1 MNLWTV
7 FLTGLLTGGLTCM
20 AVQGGLLATT
30 IAQREKDRE
39 KKLSSVAQATPILA
53 FLSMKLISYSILG
66 FLLGWFG
73 SLFQLSLGVQLIL
86 QFLIGIFMIGTALN
100 MLEIHPIFRYFAIQP
115 PKFLTRIVRSQ
126 SKSGDIFAPA
136 FLGAL
141 TIFVPCGT
149 TQAMMALAIAT
160 GNPIQGA
167 AIMFAFVLGTSPLF
181 FILGYAATR
190 LSGVIHSVFMKVAAV
205 AIIVLALFSINAAFT
220 VAGSDFTFDNLV
232 SRLKPSYST
241 QVNGTNTK
249 QTVTEAS
256 INIDNFGYSPKEI
269 TVKAGSTV
277 TLKLNNVSNGGCQQS
292 FVIPKIGMRKVVPP
306 GQNETITFTAPNQPG
321 DIAFMCSMGM
331 YKGTIHVI

>member
-7 FLTGLLTGGLTCM
+7 FLTGLLTGGLSCM

-30 IAQREKDRE
+30 IAQRARNGDVP
-39 KKLSSVAQATPILA
+39 LTPIAQATPILA
-53 FLSMKLISYSILG
+53 FLTTKLIAYSILG
-66 FLLGWFG
+66 VLLGWFG

-86 QFLIGIFMIGTALN
+86 QFLIGVFMIGTALN
-100 MLEIHPIFRYFAIQP
+100 MLDVHPIFRYFAIQP
-115 PKFLTRIVRSQ
+115 PKFLTRIVRNQ

-181 FILGYAATR
+181 FVLGYAATR
-190 LSGVIHSVFMKVAAV
+190 LSGVIHDVFMKVAAV

-220 VAGSDFTFDNLV
+220 VAGSDFTFDNLI
-232 SRLKPSYST
+232 SRFKPSSNT
-241 QVNGTNTK
+241 RINGTNTI
-249 QTVTEAS
+249 QAVTEES
-256 INIDNFGYSPKEI
+256 ITIDNFGYSPKEI

-277 TLKLNNVSNGGCQQS
+277 TLRLNNVSNGGCQQS
-292 FVIPKIGMRKVVPP
+292 FVIPKIGMRKIVPP
-306 GQNETITFTAPNQPG
+306 GQNETITFSAPNQPG